1 MSSQS
6 LLKFLKKLDKELKV
20 GATKNKP
27 ASQAYRESTGNKKTS
42 TLTYTP
48 KAITEALKYLPA
60 TVPEDFS
67 KKYDTLV
74 EKLLSLIHI

>member
-20 GATKNKP
+20 GAPKNKP

-48 KAITEALKYLPA
+48 KAITEA
-60 TVPEDFS
+60 
-67 KKYDTLV
+67 
-74 EKLLSLIHI
+74 